1 MAYLV
6 TVALLVLPYLL
17 FPIHMYVA
25 AFAVMIATVIFI
37 IMFFNYY
44 ISVAKEEP
52 FLKNFATM
60 AVISLSVAVV
70 SYIIGVVAK
79 NLLGIDTL

>member
-17 FPIHMYVA
+17 FPIDMYVP
-25 AFAVMIATVIFI
+25 AFAVMLATVIFI

-44 ISVAKEEP
+44 ISVAKEEK
-52 FLKNFATM
+52 FLKNFLTM
-60 AVISLSVAVV
+60 AIISLSVAVI

-79 NLLGIDTL
+79 NLLGIEAL

>member
-1 MAYLV
+1 
-6 TVALLVLPYLL
+6 
-17 FPIHMYVA
+17 MYIA
-25 AFAVMIATVIFI
+25 AFAVMIATVILI

-60 AVISLSVAVV
+60 AIISLSVAVI
-70 SYIIGVVAK
+70 SYVIGLLAK
-79 NLLGIDTL
+79 NMLGIEAL

>member
-1 MAYLV
+1 ML
-6 TVALLVLPYLL
+6 
-17 FPIHMYVA
+17 
-25 AFAVMIATVIFI
+25 ATVIFI

-60 AVISLSVAVV
+60 AIISLSVALI

-79 NLLGIDTL
+79 ELLGIDAL